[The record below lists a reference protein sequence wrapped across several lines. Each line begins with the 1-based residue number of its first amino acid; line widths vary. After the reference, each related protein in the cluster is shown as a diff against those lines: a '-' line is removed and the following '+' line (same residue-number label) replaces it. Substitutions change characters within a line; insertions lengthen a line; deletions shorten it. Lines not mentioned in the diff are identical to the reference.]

1 MLIGDWDRHYE
12 WRWAEYKK
20 KVKLFT
26 GLFHVTEAFSKFD
39 GALLSI
45 LMTIPTL
52 RHMQTLRMT
61 LKYKMVQ

>member
-1 MLIGDWDRHYE
+1 MLIGDWDRHYDQ

-20 KVKLFT
+20 RVKLFT
-26 GLFHVTEAFSKFD
+26 GLFHVTETRLSKFD

-52 RHMQTLRMT
+52 RHMQL
-61 LKYKMVQ
+61 

>member
-1 MLIGDWDRHYE
+1 MTNGVGLNT
-12 WRWAEYKK
+12 KK
-20 KVKLFT
+20 GVKLFT
-26 GLFHVTEAFSKFD
+26 GLFHVTETRLSKFD

-45 LMTIPTL
+45 LTIPTL

>member
-1 MLIGDWDRHYE
+1 MTNGV
-12 WRWAEYKK
+12 EYKK
-20 KVKLFT
+20 RVKLFT
-26 GLFHVTEAFSKFD
+26 GLFHVTETRLSQFD